1 MKKLKELFKFNKH
14 KESKKKVKKR
24 KFRIRITRIKVKDIL
39 IASFLIIGIVPLTI
53 VSYFTY
59 QESKEVIG
67 QKVGFYSQE
76 IVSQVVDKIE
86 NKLEEIVQSS
96 MLIIG
101 DQELANL
108 LDIEEFANHY
118 ERLLTFK

>member
-14 KESKKKVKKR
+14 KENKKKEKKKDKKR
-24 KFRIRITRIKVKDIL
+24 RFRIRITRLKVKDIL
-39 IASFLIIGIVPLTI
+39 IVSFLLIGIVPLTV

-96 MLIIG
+96 MLII
-101 DQELANL
+101 ATRNWP
-108 LDIEEFANHY
+108 IF
-118 ERLLTFK
+118 